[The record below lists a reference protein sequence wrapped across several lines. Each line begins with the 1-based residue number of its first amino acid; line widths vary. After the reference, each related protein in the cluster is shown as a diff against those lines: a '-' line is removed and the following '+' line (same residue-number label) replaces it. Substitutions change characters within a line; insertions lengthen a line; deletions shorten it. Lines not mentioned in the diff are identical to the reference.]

1 MRLGQGTLRS
11 GQSLSVTERKT
22 AQDNPTTAGHR
33 HERTVRQ
40 SSPMRSLTLVTVP
53 TTRRNASHMSTV
65 LEHVRCQQ
73 RRDALAE
80 KDERLAGGAV
90 PTGARYL
97 GRDVASRLGQ
107 RQSQRRTHQSCAE
120 LAVRRHDSAMS
131 LPAPRSC
138 ATSVESCP
146 VVPSS
151 TPPVSSHPSMASRSS
166 TAGSVRESWASVKA
180 HPAVI

>member
-131 LPAPRSC
+131 DRHLVPARHRSRVVLWC
-138 ATSVESCP
+138 HLQHHQCRATLRWQAAQARRG
-146 VVPSS
+146 
-151 TPPVSSHPSMASRSS
+151 ASERVGHRSRP
-166 TAGSVRESWASVKA
+166 TQR
-180 HPAVI
+180 